1 VTVSEEDGT
10 TTQVPFV
17 GAVFIKRGAAEFERL
32 ISSLRGTTKDGQ
44 ETLPFGARTSERR
57 QDENQLRSTGFGT
70 VVKLNEG
77 MLTIGA
83 PLEDVKGA
91 PLGGAMYMS
100 QATGHKERITAA
112 QPMPELHFGNSFAF
126 TEGKLFAAGDMPGTG
141 AQMSQNSVAN
151 KIFAKTTI
159 THLHAKLPEGMPA
172 TVIASTPST
181 FMAYGKQRI
190 LPLLE
195 AVQRVEELSPSGSL
209 NCSAINQDGALK
221 NMFGQWEVNTFQGLT
236 DFSKRVEAVIPGNA
250 WDGGVQIPE
259 RRIQFQ
265 FLKKEIQLRDE
276 QEMLIGSLNKHMVC
290 SFEAAFKSTEC
301 CVSKLLNVTQD
312 KQQQFVAELKMW

>member
-1 VTVSEEDGT
+1 MG
-10 TTQVPFV
+10 
-17 GAVFIKRGAAEFERL
+17 
-32 ISSLRGTTKDGQ
+32 
-44 ETLPFGARTSERR
+44 
-57 QDENQLRSTGFGT
+57 
-70 VVKLNEG
+70 
-77 MLTIGA
+77 
-83 PLEDVKGA
+83 
-91 PLGGAMYMS
+91 
-100 QATGHKERITAA
+100 AA

-265 FLKKEIQLRDE
+265 FHRVLRK
-276 QEMLIGSLNKHMVC
+276 Q
-290 SFEAAFKSTEC
+290 AAEC
-301 CVSKLLNVTQD
+301 YTRQAATICRRAKDVVSKTKHVDQTFYFVP
-312 KQQQFVAELKMW
+312 KCTISRRQQKTKYNKRQSTTLVLGNTGQRINLIQ